1 MSENECPE
9 CLSKQID
16 KFIGE
21 RQSDDCEVWYCYCRK
36 CSCEYT
42 VIYQKIV
49 EIDEHGS
56 EFDEE
61 EYPKEVDD

>member
-9 CLSKQID
+9 CLSKKVD
-16 KFIGE
+16 KTFGD

-36 CSCEYT
+36 CSCGYT

-61 EYPKEVDD
+61 EVKQDD